1 MALTVSSSLNQKTWD
16 ATVRVTGGHPNQLWG
31 IGAVQQSAE
40 GKRLS
45 VDRVLIRDTDE
56 RMVGY
61 AQLLIRDEN
70 GSIHVEGHQVHVN
83 RPAAVPAFMQ
93 TVAGYVRDRYG
104 AYSVTLSV
112 DIPGIE
118 PLNEALAQRGWT
130 RQESVAAQAAGP
142 RRLRVSLGATAG
154 ALSSRLSGATLDRC
168 RAGLKVSDVAVREIT
183 AHQDG
188 VETSGLKTTQINHLL
203 KDLGQ
208 DSLLLVAAQE
218 RPGKEPETLG
228 YLWFVHTVGL
238 AMLYRVGF
246 TRKAREL
253 GIDDALLLTGAVE
266 LQKRGV
272 QRMDGGDSS
281 DKDVPT
287 VVRELADR
295 ERTVLGTWRKELVDT
310 ADSVPDEAVE
320 PKKRG
325 LFGRRK
331 KAEVVEAAPTPQ
343 PQPERVDEVKQQV
356 SAGLGIE
363 TTGMIPI
370 QPRLSED
377 QPQPTSEDAVVH
389 APVTE
394 GSSEAPVDETV
405 DEIQADHSTPMEHAG
420 SYGIT
425 PWHTDTRPASAEEST
440 ASHDDAPH
448 GDPRTEDTEDHGPE
462 ATPERRQG
470 RLARLGRRMFSEG
483 LQAFKDAAGR

>member
-40 GKRLS
+40 GKSLE
-45 VDRVLIRDTDE
+45 VDRALIRDADE

-61 AQLLIRDEN
+61 AQLLIRHER
-70 GSIHVEGHQVHVN
+70 GGTHVEGHHVHVN
-83 RPAAVPAFMQ
+83 RSAAVPAFMQ
-93 TVAGYVRDRYG
+93 TLAGYVRDRYG
-104 AYSVTLSV
+104 AYSMTLSV
-112 DIPGIE
+112 DTPGIE
-118 PLNEALAQRGWT
+118 PLNEALAQRGWV
-130 RQESVAAQAAGP
+130 RQETVTAHAVGP
-142 RRLRVSLGATAG
+142 RRLRVSLGSTAG
-154 ALSSRLSGATLDRC
+154 ALSSRLSADTLDRC

-183 AHQDG
+183 ANPEGIQAD
-188 VETSGLKTTQINHLL
+188 GLKTAQINHLL

-218 RPGKEPETLG
+218 RPGQQPETLG

-281 DKDVPT
+281 DQDIPT
-287 VVRELADR
+287 VVRELADH
-295 ERTVLGTWRKELVDT
+295 ERTVLGTWRKELVEPMEP
-310 ADSVPDEAVE
+310 AAVDAQ

-325 LFGRRK
+325 LFGRK
-331 KAEVVEAAPTPQ
+331 KKDADYSVVDTQQQEQGQ
-343 PQPERVDEVKQQV
+343 PARVDEVKQQV
-356 SAGLGIE
+356 SAGLGIQ

-370 QPRLSED
+370 QPKLTDQHSHPNYGSAPQLSESVQEAAEAVAHEQSKD
-377 QPQPTSEDAVVH
+377 PKDIAAGHMAGMQGQSRSYDDPTPWQQDPAGDAPT
-389 APVTE
+389 A
-394 GSSEAPVDETV
+394 TV
-405 DEIQADHSTPMEHAG
+405 DENSTGPDQQKHK
-420 SYGIT
+420 
-425 PWHTDTRPASAEEST
+425 
-440 ASHDDAPH
+440 
-448 GDPRTEDTEDHGPE
+448 PRGKFMTF
-462 ATPERRQG
+462 ARRI
-470 RLARLGRRMFSEG
+470 FSEG
-483 LQAFKDAAGR
+483 MHAFKDAAGR